1 MIKATSGW
9 ITLTACFLSSGG
21 QQVAKQQST
30 ESFDLP
36 LKSDAARAS
45 FSLGVGSRLDVASL
59 VMICVSVVTAYLV
72 LPPLYSVIQTSLFT
86 TKLTGEI
93 DQFTLRYYEDLLR
106 ELQILGP
113 FLNTFYFSIGS
124 ALFATLLG
132 GSIAWVVVRTD
143 SPLRGLGYFTAFAS
157 FGTPFILY
165 TIGWLLLLGKAGPIN
180 YWLKTLLD
188 QTGPVINVYSMFGMI
203 LIESLLWSPFV
214 FLMLAAA
221 FRSMDP
227 SLEEASAACGARV
240 WQTMRRISL
249 RLMLPAFFSV
259 MLLIFIRTFESFEIP
274 ALVGLPG
281 DIRVLTT
288 SIYLDAQKLPPRYG
302 SAGAFSVFLMVVV
315 AVTLYFYFRMTR
327 EGDRYHTVTGK
338 GYRPALINL
347 GRWRY
352 LAGSALVTYSIV
364 LLVLPFL
371 IILWASLLPF
381 YMQPSLEGLA
391 KFTIKNYMTAIH
403 YPKLTDAIKNSVLL
417 GLGSSSLV
425 MALTLLASWLLVRT
439 KIRGRW
445 LLDLMTT
452 LPLLFPG
459 IVMGLAI
466 LRFYLFV
473 PIPVYGTLW
482 ILLIAFVTRYI
493 PYGIRYT
500 HSGLLQ
506 LHKEL
511 EEASYV
517 SGASWFSS
525 MRRII
530 LPLITPSFLGGWIFI
545 FLLSAKELS
554 MSVLLVS
561 PQTPVVSVAIFELWE
576 NAQVGELA
584 AFGVIWTVILVT
596 VAIVYYAFAR
606 RYGIQQS

>member
-1 MIKATSGW
+1 
-9 ITLTACFLSSGG
+9 
-21 QQVAKQQST
+21 VAKQQSSET
-30 ESFDLP
+30 IKLP
-36 LKSDAARAS
+36 LNSGAARATS
-45 FSLGVGSRLDVASL
+45 GLAKPGLASRFDVATC
-59 VMICVSVVTAYLV
+59 VMIAVSVITAYLV
-72 LPPLYSVIQTSLFT
+72 LPPLYSVLQTSLYT
-86 TKLTGEI
+86 VTLTGEI
-93 DQFTLRYYEDLLR
+93 DQFTFRYYQDLIR
-106 ELQILGP
+106 ELQVIGP
-113 FLNTFYFSIGS
+113 FLSTLYFSIGS
-124 ALFATLLG
+124 AIFATLLG
-132 GSIAWVVVRTD
+132 GSIAWIVVRTD

-180 YWLKTLLD
+180 FWLKTLLD
-188 QTGPVINVYSMFGMI
+188 QPGPVINVYSLFGMI

-227 SLEEASAACGARV
+227 SLEEASSVCGARV

-259 MLLIFIRTFESFEIP
+259 MLLIFIRSFESFEIP

-281 DIRVLTT
+281 DVRVLTT
-288 SIYLDAQKLPPRYG
+288 SIYLDAQKLPPQYG
-302 SAGAFSVFLMVVV
+302 SAGAFSVLLMLVV
-315 AVTLYFYFRMTR
+315 AGTLYLYFRVTR
-327 EGDRYHTVTGK
+327 EGDRFHTVTGK
-338 GYRPALINL
+338 GYRPTLIHL

-352 LAGSALVTYSIV
+352 VSGAALLLYSFV

-381 YMQPSLEGLA
+381 YMQPSLEA
-391 KFTIKNYMTAIH
+391 ISRFTWKNYVTAIH
-403 YPKLTDAIKNSVLL
+403 YPKITDSIKNSILL
-417 GLGSSSLV
+417 GLGSASVV
-425 MALTLLASWLLVRT
+425 MVLTTLASWLLVRT
-439 KIRGRW
+439 KLRARW
-445 LLDLMTT
+445 LLDLLTT

-459 IVMGLAI
+459 IVMGLAL

-517 SGASWFSS
+517 SGASWFGS
-525 MRRII
+525 MRRIV
-530 LPLITPSFLGGWIFI
+530 LPLITPSFLGGWVFV

-584 AFGVIWTVILVT
+584 AFGVLWTVILVT
-596 VAIVYYAFAR
+596 VAIFYYLFAR
-606 RYGIQQS
+606 RYGIQQN

>member
-1 MIKATSGW
+1 M
-9 ITLTACFLSSGG
+9 
-21 QQVAKQQST
+21 AKQTS
-30 ESFDLP
+30 SASYGYS
-36 LKSDAARAS
+36 LKSSAARGLFGRDAVRH
-45 FSLGVGSRLDVASL
+45 FDVATA
-59 VMICVSVVTAYLV
+59 VMIAVSLVTAYLV
-72 LPPLYSVIQTSLFT
+72 LPPLYSVVQTSLFT

-93 DQFTLRYYEDLLR
+93 DQFTLQYYKNLITELR
-106 ELQILGP
+106 VIGP
-113 FLNTFYFSIGS
+113 FLNTMYFSVGS
-124 ALFATLLG
+124 ALLATAIG
-132 GSIAWVVVRTD
+132 GAIAWIVTRTD
-143 SPLRGLGYFTAFAS
+143 TPLRGLGYFTAFAS

-165 TIGWLLLLGKAGPIN
+165 TIGWLLLLGKAGPVN
-180 YWLKTLLD
+180 HWLKMLFN
-188 QTGPVINVYSMFGMI
+188 QTGPVINVYSLFGMI
-203 LIESLLWSPFV
+203 FIESLLWSPFV

-227 SLEEASAACGARV
+227 SLEEASAVCGARL
-240 WQTMRRISL
+240 WQTMRRVSL

-259 MLLIFIRTFESFEIP
+259 LLLIFIRSFESFEIP

-281 DIRVLTT
+281 DVRVLTT
-288 SIYLDAQKLPPRYG
+288 SIYIDAQKLPPQYG
-302 SAGAFSVFLMVVV
+302 SAGAFSVLLMLVV
-315 AVTLYFYFRMTR
+315 AGTLYLYFRVTR
-327 EGDRYHTVTGK
+327 EGDRFQTVTGK
-338 GYRPALINL
+338 GYRPTVIQL

-352 LAGSALVTYSIV
+352 LAALALIVYATV

-381 YMQPSLEGLA
+381 YIQPSLEA
-391 KFTIKNYMTAIH
+391 VERFTLKNYVAALH
-403 YPKLTDAIKNSVLL
+403 FPKITDSIKNSILL
-417 GLGSSSLV
+417 GLGSASAV
-425 MALTLLASWLLVRT
+425 MVLTLFASWLLVRT
-439 KIRGRW
+439 KMRGRW
-445 LLDLMTT
+445 LLDLLTT

-511 EEASYV
+511 EEAAYTA
-517 SGASWFSS
+517 GASWSNC

-530 LPLITPSFLGGWIFI
+530 LPLMTPSFLGGWVFI

-584 AFGVIWTVILVT
+584 AFGVLWTVILVSIA
-596 VAIVYYAFAR
+596 VIYYLFAR

>member
-1 MIKATSGW
+1 MARE
-9 ITLTACFLSSGG
+9 
-21 QQVAKQQST
+21 QSPAY
-30 ESFDLP
+30 DVP
-36 LKSDAARAS
+36 LKKSSTTRQARGV
-45 FSLGVGSRLDVASL
+45 FSTGTTSRFDTATCL
-59 VMICVSVVTAYLV
+59 MIAVSVITAYLV

-93 DQFTLRYYEDLLR
+93 DEFTLQYYRDVFA
-106 ELQILGP
+106 ELAIVGP
-113 FLNTFYFSIGS
+113 FLNSLYFSIGS
-124 ALFATLLG
+124 SFFATLLG
-132 GSIAWVVVRTD
+132 GAIAWIVTRTD
-143 SPLRGLGYFTAFAS
+143 SPLRSLGYFTAFAS

-165 TIGWLLLLGKAGPIN
+165 TIGWLLLLGKAGPVN
-180 YWLKTLLD
+180 YWLNAMFNHS
-188 QTGPVINVYSMFGMI
+188 GPVIFIYSLSGMI

-227 SLEEASAACGARV
+227 SLEEASSVCGARG
-240 WQTMRRISL
+240 WQTLRRISL

-259 MLLIFIRTFESFEIP
+259 LLLIFIRSFESFEIP

-302 SAGAFSVFLMVVV
+302 SAGAFAVLLMLVV
-315 AVTLYFYFRMTR
+315 AGTLYLYFRITR
-327 EGDRYHTVTGK
+327 EGDRFHTVTGK
-338 GYRPALINL
+338 GYRPTLIRL

-352 LAGSALVTYSIV
+352 VTASALAIYSIV

-371 IILWASLLPF
+371 IILWASFLPF

-391 KFTIKNYMTAIH
+391 KFTLKNYVTALNF
-403 YPKLTDAIKNSVLL
+403 PKITDSIKNSIVL
-417 GLGSSSLV
+417 GVASASFV
-425 MALTLLASWLLVRT
+425 MILTLLASWILVRT

-445 LLDLMTT
+445 LLDFLTT

-473 PIPVYGTLW
+473 PVPVYGTLW
-482 ILLIAFVTRYI
+482 ILLIAFATRYI

-517 SGASWFSS
+517 SGASWSSS

-584 AFGVIWTVILVT
+584 AFGVIWTAILVS
-596 VAIVYYAFAR
+596 VAIIYYLVAR
-606 RYGIQQS
+606 RYGIQQN

>member
-1 MIKATSGW
+1 MAN
-9 ITLTACFLSSGG
+9 
-21 QQVAKQQST
+21 QQSHT
-30 ESFDLP
+30 YDVP
-36 LKSDAARAS
+36 LKKSSTARQARGI
-45 FSLGVGSRLDVASL
+45 FGAGVTARLDVATW
-59 VMICVSVVTAYLV
+59 VMIIVSVITAYLV

-93 DQFTLRYYEDLLR
+93 DEFTLQYYRDIFA
-106 ELQILGP
+106 ELTILAP
-113 FLNTFYFSIGS
+113 FLSTLYFSIGS
-124 ALFATLLG
+124 SFFATLLG
-132 GSIAWVVVRTD
+132 GSVAWVVTRTD
-143 SPLRGLGYFTAFAS
+143 APLRGLGYFTAFAS

-165 TIGWLLLLGKAGPIN
+165 TIGWLLLLGRAGPVN
-180 YWLKTLLD
+180 YWLSTLFD
-188 QTGPVINVYSMFGMI
+188 HSGPIINVYSLFGMI

-227 SLEEASAACGARV
+227 SLEEASSVCGARA

-259 MLLIFIRTFESFEIP
+259 LLLIFIRSFESFEIP

-302 SAGAFSVFLMVVV
+302 SAGAFAVLLMFVV
-315 AVTLYFYFRMTR
+315 AGTLYLYFRITR
-327 EGDRYHTVTGK
+327 EGERFHTVTGK
-338 GYRPALINL
+338 GYRPTVVSL

-352 LAGSALVTYSIV
+352 VAASGLVIYSII

-381 YMQPSLEGLA
+381 YMQPSVEALSRFTLKNYVTALNFPKITDSIQNSIVLGLA
-391 KFTIKNYMTAIH
+391 SASF
-403 YPKLTDAIKNSVLL
+403 
-417 GLGSSSLV
+417 V
-425 MALTLLASWLLVRT
+425 MILTLLASWILVRT

-445 LLDLMTT
+445 LLDFLTT

-482 ILLIAFVTRYI
+482 ILLIAFATRYI

-517 SGASWFSS
+517 SGASWLNS

-530 LPLITPSFLGGWIFI
+530 LPLITPSFLGGWIFV

-576 NAQVGELA
+576 NSQVGELA
-584 AFGVIWTVILVT
+584 AFGVIWTLILVT
-596 VAIVYYAFAR
+596 VAILYYIFAR

>member
-1 MIKATSGW
+1 
-9 ITLTACFLSSGG
+9 
-21 QQVAKQQST
+21 VAKQPSSRT
-30 ESFDLP
+30 YEYR
-36 LKSDAARAS
+36 LKSGAAGAATNFFGRAVAFRFDAPTIVMLAV
-45 FSLGVGSRLDVASL
+45 SL
-59 VMICVSVVTAYLV
+59 ITAYLV
-72 LPPLYSVIQTSLFT
+72 LPPLYSVVQTSLFT

-93 DQFTLRYYEDLLR
+93 DEFTFRYYQDLIR
-106 ELQILGP
+106 ELQVVGP
-113 FLNTFYFSIGS
+113 FLNTLYFSIGS
-124 ALFATLLG
+124 ALLATLLG
-132 GSIAWVVVRTD
+132 GSIAWIVTRTD
-143 SPLRGLGYFTAFAS
+143 APLRGLGYFTAFAS

-180 YWLKTLLD
+180 YWLKTILD
-188 QTGPVINVYSMFGMI
+188 QPGPVINVYSLFGMI

-240 WQTMRRISL
+240 WQTMRRVSL

-259 MLLIFIRTFESFEIP
+259 MLLIFIRSFESFEIP

-281 DIRVLTT
+281 DVRVLTT
-288 SIYLDAQKLPPRYG
+288 SIFLDAQKLPPRYG
-302 SAGAFSVFLMVVV
+302 SAGAFSVLLMVVV
-315 AVTLYFYFRMTR
+315 ACALYFYFRVTR
-327 EGDRYHTVTGK
+327 EGDRFHTITGK
-338 GYRPALINL
+338 GYRPALIPL
-347 GRWRY
+347 GRLRY
-352 LAGSALVTYSIV
+352 LASCALLVYSLV

-371 IILWASLLPF
+371 IILWASFLPF
-381 YMQPSLEGLA
+381 YMQPSIEGLS
-391 KFTIKNYMTAIH
+391 KFTLKNYYTAIH
-403 YPKLTDAIKNSVLL
+403 FPKITDSIKNSILL
-417 GLGSSSLV
+417 GLGSASAV

-439 KIRGRW
+439 KMRGRW
-445 LLDLMTT
+445 LLDLLTT

-511 EEASYV
+511 EEAAYTA
-517 SGASWFSS
+517 GASWSNC

-530 LPLITPSFLGGWIFI
+530 LPLVTPSFLGGWIFI

-584 AFGVIWTVILVT
+584 AFGVIWTVILVSIA
-596 VAIVYYAFAR
+596 VFYYLFAR
-606 RYGIQQS
+606 RYGVQQN

>member
-1 MIKATSGW
+1 M
-9 ITLTACFLSSGG
+9 
-21 QQVAKQQST
+21 AKQQSSDT
-30 ESFDLP
+30 LELP
-36 LKSDAARAS
+36 LKARAS
-45 FSLGVGSRLDVASL
+45 GWAFPSSLASRFDVASV
-59 VMICVSVVTAYLV
+59 VMIIVSLITAYLV

-93 DQFTLRYYEDLLR
+93 DQFTLKYYQDLLR
-106 ELQILGP
+106 ELQVIAP

-124 ALFATLLG
+124 AVCATLLG
-132 GSIAWVVVRTD
+132 GSIAWIVVRTD
-143 SPLRGLGYFTAFAS
+143 SPLRALGYFTAFAS

-180 YWLKTLLD
+180 YWLKVLLD
-188 QTGPVINVYSMFGMI
+188 QTGPVLNVYSMFGMI

-227 SLEEASAACGARV
+227 SLEEASSACGARV
-240 WQTMRRISL
+240 LQTMRRISL

-302 SAGAFSVFLMVVV
+302 SAGAFSVLLMVVV
-315 AVTLYFYFRMTR
+315 ALTLYYYFRITR

-338 GYRPALINL
+338 GYRPTLIAL

-352 LAGSALVTYSIV
+352 VTSAALLLYAVV
-364 LLVLPFL
+364 LLLLPFL

-381 YMQPSLEGLA
+381 YMQPSIEALSR
-391 KFTIKNYMTAIH
+391 FTAKNYLTALN

-417 GLGSSSLV
+417 GLGSASFV
-425 MALTLLASWLLVRT
+425 MALTLFASWLLVRT

-445 LLDLMTT
+445 LLDLLTT
-452 LPLLFPG
+452 MPLLFPG

-517 SGASWFSS
+517 SGASWFGS

-606 RYGIQQS
+606 RYGIQQN

>member
-1 MIKATSGW
+1 
-9 ITLTACFLSSGG
+9 L
-21 QQVAKQQST
+21 
-30 ESFDLP
+30 DLA
-36 LKSDAARAS
+36 LKRDSARTS
-45 FSLGVGSRLDVASL
+45 FSLSMASRFDVATV
-59 VMICVSVVTAYLV
+59 VMICVSIVTGYLV

-93 DQFTLRYYEDLLR
+93 DQFTLRYYEELFR
-106 ELQILGP
+106 ELQIIGP

-124 ALFATLLG
+124 ALCATVLG
-132 GSIAWVVVRTD
+132 GSIAWIVVRTD

-165 TIGWLLLLGKAGPIN
+165 TIGWLLLLGKAGPVN
-180 YWLKTLLD
+180 YWLKIIFD
-188 QTGPVINVYSMFGMI
+188 QTGPVLNVYSMFGMI

-221 FRSMDP
+221 FKSMDP

-240 WQTMRRISL
+240 WQTMRRVSL

-302 SAGAFSVFLMVVV
+302 SAGAFSVLLMVVV
-315 AVTLYFYFRMTR
+315 AATLYFYFRLTR
-327 EGDRYHTVTGK
+327 EGDRYQTVTGK
-338 GYRPALINL
+338 GYRPTLIHL

-352 LAGSALVTYSIV
+352 LAGAGLLTYSIV

-371 IILWASLLPF
+371 IILWASVLPY
-381 YMQPSLEGLA
+381 YMQPSLEGLG
-391 KFTIKNYMTAIH
+391 KLTIKNYVTALH
-403 YPKLTDAIKNSVLL
+403 FPKIIDSIKNSVLL
-417 GLGSSSLV
+417 GLGSASFV
-425 MALTLLASWLLVRT
+425 MCLTLLASWLLVRT

-530 LPLITPSFLGGWIFI
+530 LPLMTPSFLGGWIFI

-584 AFGVIWTVILVT
+584 AFGVIWTAILVT

-606 RYGIQQS
+606 RYGIQQN

>member
-1 MIKATSGW
+1 
-9 ITLTACFLSSGG
+9 
-21 QQVAKQQST
+21 VAKQPSSRAYDYQ
-30 ESFDLP
+30 
-36 LKSDAARAS
+36 LKSAAGAARNFFGPAAA
-45 FSLGVGSRLDVASL
+45 FRFDAPTIVMLAVSL
-59 VMICVSVVTAYLV
+59 ITAYLV

-93 DQFTLRYYEDLLR
+93 DEFTFRYYQDLLR
-106 ELQILGP
+106 ELQVVGP
-113 FLNTFYFSIGS
+113 FLNTLYFSVGS
-124 ALFATLLG
+124 ALLATLLG
-132 GSIAWVVVRTD
+132 GSIAWIVTRTD
-143 SPLRGLGYFTAFAS
+143 APLRGLGYFTAFAS

-180 YWLKTLLD
+180 YWLKTILD
-188 QTGPVINVYSMFGMI
+188 QPGPVLNVYSLFGMI

-240 WQTMRRISL
+240 WQTMRRVSL

-259 MLLIFIRTFESFEIP
+259 MLLIFIRSFESFEIP

-281 DIRVLTT
+281 DVRVLTT
-288 SIYLDAQKLPPRYG
+288 SIFLDAQKLPPRYG
-302 SAGAFSVFLMVVV
+302 SAGAFSVLLMVVV
-315 AVTLYFYFRMTR
+315 ACALYFYFRVTR
-327 EGDRYHTVTGK
+327 EGDRFHTITGK
-338 GYRPALINL
+338 GYRPALIPL
-347 GRWRY
+347 GRLRY
-352 LAGSALVTYSIV
+352 LASCGLLVYSLV

-371 IILWASLLPF
+371 IILWASFLPF
-381 YMQPSLEGLA
+381 YMQPSIEGFS
-391 KFTIKNYMTAIH
+391 KFTLKNYYTAIH
-403 YPKLTDAIKNSVLL
+403 FPKITDSIKNSILL
-417 GLGSSSLV
+417 GLGSASAV

-439 KIRGRW
+439 KMRGRW
-445 LLDLMTT
+445 LLDVLTT

-459 IVMGLAI
+459 LVMGLAI

-511 EEASYV
+511 EEAAYTA
-517 SGASWFSS
+517 GASWTNC

-530 LPLITPSFLGGWIFI
+530 LPLVTPSFLGGWVFI

-584 AFGVIWTVILVT
+584 AFGVIWTVILVSIA
-596 VAIVYYAFAR
+596 VFYYLFAR
-606 RYGIQQS
+606 RYGVQQN

>member
-1 MIKATSGW
+1 MARQRSLEPYDYSLKAS
-9 ITLTACFLSSGG
+9 
-21 QQVAKQQST
+21 
-30 ESFDLP
+30 
-36 LKSDAARAS
+36 AARPARR
-45 FSLGVGSRLDVASL
+45 FFGLAAAWHFDTAVG
-59 VMICVSVVTAYLV
+59 VMIAVSVVTAYLV

-86 TKLTGEI
+86 TKITGEI
-93 DQFTLRYYEDLLR
+93 DQFTFNYYTNLLTELRV
-106 ELQILGP
+106 LGP
-113 FLNTFYFSIGS
+113 LLNTIYFSMGS
-124 ALFATLLG
+124 ALLATLIG
-132 GSIAWVVVRTD
+132 GTIAWIVTRTD
-143 SPLRGLGYFTAFAS
+143 TPLRGLGYFTAFAS

-165 TIGWLLLLGKAGPIN
+165 TIGWLLLLGKAGPVN
-180 YWLKTLLD
+180 HWLKTLFT
-188 QTGPVINVYSMFGMI
+188 QTGPVINVYSLFGMI
-203 LIESLLWSPFV
+203 FIESLLWSPFV

-227 SLEEASAACGARV
+227 SLEEASAACGARM
-240 WQTMRRISL
+240 WQTMRRVSL

-259 MLLIFIRTFESFEIP
+259 LLLIFIRSFESFEIP

-281 DIRVLTT
+281 DVRVLTT
-288 SIYLDAQKLPPRYG
+288 SIYIDAQKLPPQYG
-302 SAGAFSVFLMVVV
+302 SAGAFSVLLMLLV
-315 AVTLYFYFRMTR
+315 ACTLYLYFRVTR
-327 EGDRYHTVTGK
+327 EGERFQTVTGK
-338 GYRPALINL
+338 GYRPTVIQL

-352 LAGSALVTYSIV
+352 FAALGLIAYATV

-371 IILWASLLPF
+371 IILWASFLPF
-381 YMQPSLEGLA
+381 YSQPSLEAIERL
-391 KFTIKNYMTAIH
+391 TMKNYVTALH
-403 YPKLTDAIKNSVLL
+403 FPKITDSIKNSILL
-417 GLGSSSLV
+417 GLGSATAV
-425 MALTLLASWLLVRT
+425 MVLTLLASWLLVRT
-439 KIRGRW
+439 KMRGRW
-445 LLDLMTT
+445 LLDILTT

-473 PIPVYGTLW
+473 PIPIYGTLW

-506 LHKEL
+506 LHREL
-511 EEASYV
+511 EEAAYTA
-517 SGASWFSS
+517 GASWSNC

-530 LPLITPSFLGGWIFI
+530 LPLMTPSFLGGWVFI

-584 AFGVIWTVILVT
+584 AFGVLWTVILVSIA
-596 VAIVYYAFAR
+596 VVYYLFAR
-606 RYGIQQS
+606 RFGIQQN

>member
-1 MIKATSGW
+1 
-9 ITLTACFLSSGG
+9 
-21 QQVAKQQST
+21 VAKQPTS
-30 ESFDLP
+30 ESYDLP
-36 LKSDAARAS
+36 VKSAAG
-45 FSLGVGSRLDVASL
+45 GVFGAGLISRMDVPTG
-59 VMICVSVVTAYLV
+59 VMILVSLITAYLV
-72 LPPLYSVIQTSLFT
+72 LPPLYSVVQTSLFT

-93 DQFTLRYYEDLLR
+93 DEFTFRYYQNLLS
-106 ELQILGP
+106 ELRVVGP
-113 FLNTFYFSIGS
+113 LLNTFYFSIGS
-124 ALFATLLG
+124 ALLATLVG
-132 GSIAWVVVRTD
+132 GSIAWIVVRTD
-143 SPLRGLGYFTAFAS
+143 TPLRSLGYFTAFAS

-165 TIGWLLLLGKAGPIN
+165 TIGWLLLLGKAGPVN
-180 YWLKTLLD
+180 YWLKALLD
-188 QTGPVINVYSMFGMI
+188 QTGPVINVYSLFGMI
-203 LIESLLWSPFV
+203 FIESLLWSPFV

-227 SLEEASAACGARV
+227 SLEEASAVCGARV
-240 WQTMRRISL
+240 WQTMRRVSL

-259 MLLIFIRTFESFEIP
+259 VLLIFIRSFESFEIP

-281 DIRVLTT
+281 DVRVLTT
-288 SIYLDAQKLPPRYG
+288 SIYIDALKLPPQYG
-302 SAGAFSVFLMVVV
+302 SAGAFSVLLMLFV
-315 AVTLYFYFRMTR
+315 AGTLYLYFRVTR
-327 EGDRYHTVTGK
+327 EGDRFHTVTGK
-338 GYRPALINL
+338 GYRPALIHL
-347 GRWRY
+347 GRLRY
-352 LAGSALVTYSIV
+352 LAAGGLLLYFFI

-371 IILWASLLPF
+371 IIVWASFLPF
-381 YMQPSLEGLA
+381 YIQPSLEGIA
-391 KFTIKNYMTAIH
+391 KFTLKNYVTALNF
-403 YPKLTDAIKNSVLL
+403 PKITDAIKNSILL
-417 GLGSSSLV
+417 GMGSASAV
-425 MALTLLASWLLVRT
+425 MVLTLLASWLLVRT
-439 KIRGRW
+439 KMHGRW
-445 LLDLMTT
+445 LLDILTT

-511 EEASYV
+511 EEAAYTA
-517 SGASWFSS
+517 GASWSNC

-530 LPLITPSFLGGWIFI
+530 LPLMTPSFLGGWVFI

-584 AFGVIWTVILVT
+584 AFGVIWTAILVS
-596 VAIVYYAFAR
+596 VAVIYYFFAR
-606 RYGIQQS
+606 RYGIQQN